1 MTNRIT
7 RLTLAATL
15 ALGTAGATLLATAP
29 AMADP
34 GPGRHDGGRG
44 YGYQARYDRDDHA
57 RDGWRDRWGHWHAYG
72 RWDRGPRYFDRAHGY
87 WRDRLGYW
95 NPHSGLY
102 VSFHF

>member
-15 ALGTAGATLLATAP
+15 ALGTAGATLLAAAP

-34 GPGRHDGGRG
+34 GPGWHDGGRG
-44 YGYQARYDRDDHA
+44 YGYQAQHDDRYDHG
-57 RDGWRDRWGHWHAYG
+57 GWRDRGGHWHAYG
-72 RWDRGPRYFDRAHGY
+72 RRHRGPRYFDRAHGY

-95 NPHSGLY
+95 NPRSGLY